1 MNKSIRLLLGILHIV
16 TVFVV
21 ISCSEKDVVNVLTKD
36 VFTAGIEGPVC
47 DVNGDLYVVN
57 HIKEGTIGKV
67 NTATGKVETY
77 CELPKGSTGNGLR
90 IYNNH
95 FFVADYTGHNILQ
108 LDPKTKKV
116 SVFAHE
122 PLKMNQPNDL
132 TVSKTGVVF
141 CSDPNWQ
148 EGTGQLWKATKEN
161 GFILIDSTMGTTN
174 GIELNPDN
182 TMLYVNE
189 SKQLNIWTYDVDKNF
204 QVSNKTLFYHFKDG
218 GMDGMRC
225 DNNANLFVARYDKG
239 CVVKLSPQGK
249 VLKKYL
255 LKGQKPTNVAFS
267 PDQSKLYVTL
277 QDKKWVEV
285 ITL

>member
-1 MNKSIRLLLGILHIV
+1 MNKSIRLILGILHIV
-16 TVFVV
+16 SVFVV

-67 NTATGKVETY
+67 NTATGEVETY

-225 DNNANLFVARYDKG
+225 DNNGNLFVARYDKG